1 MFKKIAFA
9 AALAAVSASPAFA
22 VTDAGF
28 ETGTSG
34 WITLPTP
41 DGALLSA
48 VDSGTTLH
56 TINDETGTPFSYAHD
71 DGVPGTGV
79 LAADGS
85 KFGLLEICAASTVT
99 CGSNSAYT
107 LNLAGPVSK
116 YGDVLWLRLMTE
128 DYTAGALYNDSIKVS
143 YYGAGS
149 TSALGTDAISVASM
163 LSAPIPLYYDSG
175 WKGFAVP
182 VGTQNML
189 ITLTNADPYNRPLG
203 LIDYTAAPVPEADSI
218 AMMLAG
224 LGVLGFVSR
233 RRQVRG

>member
-9 AALAAVSASPAFA
+9 AALAAISASPAFA
-22 VTDAGF
+22 LTDAGF

-48 VDSGTTLH
+48 VDSGTTLY
-56 TINDETGTPFSYAHD
+56 TVNDETGSSFSYAHD
-71 DGVPGTGV
+71 DVAPGSGV
-79 LAADGS
+79 LAAAGS
-85 KFGLLEICAASTVT
+85 KFGLLEICAASTAT

-149 TSALGTDAISVASM
+149 TSALGADSISVASM
-163 LSAPIPLYYDSG
+163 IASGLNYDSG

-203 LIDYTAAPVPEADSI
+203 LIDYSAAPVPEADSI